1 MATTKTHLPTTLPT
15 TPAPAA
21 PSKATRQSPTSILDR
36 GLRLLS
42 SVRFGIIML
51 LLLLTCCMLGMVIM
65 QQNVEGFRAY
75 YAKLTPAARS
85 LYESL
90 GLFNIYHSWY
100 FTALL
105 AITALNIILSSIDRF
120 PAAWAYVSR
129 PKLTAS
135 PRFISA
141 QTFNQTARQSVDADR
156 AAERVAA
163 AWRKA
168 GLRARVNQDER
179 RTTVFAER
187 GVWNRFGAYV
197 VHVALLL
204 IFVGGFLTSRY
215 GVGGQMELVP
225 GKSSNAF
232 SVFDSSEVGS
242 SAPKRAQMPFAVEC
256 TDLRQELI
264 RPEGDLDVMNTIDW
278 LSYVK
283 INDAGKETAALV
295 HLNSPYDYRGYRFF
309 QSSFVPVGYARQI
322 TVAFA
327 PVGGG
332 AAREVT
338 VARDT
343 ATEVEGIGRVSYE
356 EFYPDFTIESGRPDT
371 ASGEYHN
378 PAVKI
383 RVTRPDGKTEV
394 AIAQTARAA
403 HTAADAPDG
412 LTKAKD
418 ELATVAGNRVTL
430 KGFEKVSRGHTLT
443 VQYDPGRTPVY
454 LGFGLL
460 TLSLCMVFFYS
471 HQRVWA
477 VVEPDGK
484 HTTIYFGGNTNR
496 NRPAFEGRF
505 RSLVQTVIG
514 GSEQ

>member
-15 TPAPAA
+15 TTPASP
-21 PSKATRQSPTSILDR
+21 KANKPGSTSILDR

-51 LLLLTCCMLGMVIM
+51 MLLLICCMIGMVIM

-75 YAKLTPAARS
+75 YAKLTPATRS

-90 GLFNIYHSWY
+90 GFFNIYHSWY
-100 FTALL
+100 FTLVL

-120 PAAWAYVSR
+120 PAAWAYVR
-129 PKLTAS
+129 QPKLTAT
-135 PRFISA
+135 PRFINA
-141 QTFNQTARQSVDADR
+141 QAFTQTVRQSQDTDR
-156 AAERVAA
+156 AVEGIAA

-168 GLRARVNQDER
+168 GLRAKINKEEGI
-179 RTTVFAER
+179 TTVFAQR
-187 GVWNRFGAYV
+187 GLWNRFGAYV
-197 VHVALLL
+197 VHIALLF

-232 SVFDSSEVGS
+232 SVFDSSETDNSG
-242 SAPKRAQMPFAVEC
+242 PKRAEMPFAVQC
-256 TDLRQELI
+256 TDLRQDLI
-264 RPEGDLDVMNTIDW
+264 RPEGNLDVMNTIDW
-278 LSYVK
+278 LSYIK
-283 INDAGKETAALV
+283 ITDAGKETMALV
-295 HLNSPYDYRGYRFF
+295 HLNAPYDYRGYRFF

-322 TVAFA
+322 TLSFTPTA
-327 PVGGG
+327 GG

-338 VARDT
+338 IARDT
-343 ATEVEGIGRVSYE
+343 ATDVEGIGRVSYE
-356 EFYPDFTIESGRPDT
+356 DFYPDFTLETGQPDT

-383 RVTRPDGKTEV
+383 RVARTDGKSEV
-394 AIAQTARAA
+394 AIAQTAQAA
-403 HTAADAPDG
+403 SPVADQADE

-418 ELATVAGNRVTL
+418 ELATVAGHRVTL

-496 NRPAFEGRF
+496 NRPAFEARF
-505 RSLVQTVIG
+505 RSLVQSVVG